1 MQLVIPIDLRCTGGP
16 TVGSVTTRTTSTR
29 PRERI
34 LSPAYAA
41 TTIAMFGLIAFA
53 AFEAMAVTTVMP
65 TVARDLGGLDLY
77 ALAFAAPLASGVV
90 GMVAAGMWSDRTGPV
105 VPLLASLALFSAGL
119 LVCGLAPSM
128 EVLLAG
134 RVLQGLG
141 SGAMIVGL
149 YVIVGLVFP
158 DTLRPAVFASFA
170 AAWVLPALF
179 GPALAAFVADVW
191 SWRWVFLGT
200 VVLVAA
206 SLVLLAPALRG
217 LEPHAEGVS
226 TPAVRLW
233 WALLG
238 AVAVLVLELVGSA
251 RGVAALGA
259 LAALAVVWVSLG
271 RLLPAGSRTL
281 RRGLPAVIATRGLLA
296 ATFFCAEAYI
306 VYVLQEHWGLSP
318 GRAGI
323 ALTCVGVVWASASQ
337 VQSRFGRRVSHTR
350 AMIIGT
356 SLVLTGLATLAL
368 TVLAYDAGARPSA
381 VLPAA
386 AYVLAG
392 AGMGFA
398 YPRTGVAMLEASTDR
413 DRGFNSSALTV
424 ADSLGAALALSVA
437 GTAFAAAERQDLDPF
452 LTVFAFAALAAVLGV
467 LAASRTRTR
476 TLTPA
481 TQPHI

>member
-1 MQLVIPIDLRCTGGP
+1 MSTATTP
-16 TVGSVTTRTTSTR
+16 TA

-41 TTIAMFGLIAFA
+41 TTIAMFALIAFV

-65 TVARDLGGLDLY
+65 TVARDLDGLDLY

-105 VPLLASLALFSAGL
+105 VPLLTSMALFSAGL

-141 SGAMIVGL
+141 GGALTVGL

-158 DTLRPAVFASFA
+158 AALRPAVFASFA
-170 AAWVLPALF
+170 AAWVLPSLF
-179 GPALAAFVADVW
+179 GPGVAALVADVW

-200 VVLVAA
+200 VGFVVVA
-206 SLVLLAPALRG
+206 LILLAPALRR

-226 TPAVRLW
+226 TPAARLW
-233 WALLG
+233 WAVLG
-238 AVAVLVLELVGSA
+238 AVAVLVLELTGSA
-251 RGVAALGA
+251 RGLAALGA
-259 LAALAVVWVSLG
+259 LAALAAVWISLG
-271 RLLPAGSRTL
+271 RLLPPGSRTL
-281 RRGLPAVIATRGLLA
+281 RRGLPAVVATRGLLA

-306 VYVLQEHWGLSP
+306 VYVLQEHWDLSP

-323 ALTCVGVVWASASQ
+323 ALTCVGVVWATSSQ
-337 VQSRFGRRVSHTR
+337 VQSRLGGRVTHTR
-350 AMIIGT
+350 AMVVGT
-356 SLVLTGLATLAL
+356 SLVLAGLTALAVS
-368 TVLAYDAGARPSA
+368 VLAHDAGARPSA
-381 VLPAA
+381 LLPAA

-437 GTAFAAAERQDLDPF
+437 GAAFAAAERQDLDPF

-467 LAASRTRTR
+467 LAASRTRVCSRPAQTR
-476 TLTPA
+476 
-481 TQPHI
+481 I

>member
-1 MQLVIPIDLRCTGGP
+1 VLPV
-16 TVGSVTTRTTSTR
+16 STTTQ

-65 TVARDLGGLDLY
+65 TVARDLDGLDLY

-90 GMVAAGMWSDRTGPV
+90 GMVVAGMWSDRTGPV

-128 EVLLAG
+128 EVLLTG

-149 YVIVGLVFP
+149 YVVVGLVFP
-158 DTLRPAVFASFA
+158 DELRPAIFASFA
-170 AAWVLPALF
+170 AAWVLPSLF

-191 SWRWVFLGT
+191 TWRWVFLGT
-200 VVLVAA
+200 VVLVAV
-206 SLVLLAPALRG
+206 SLALLAPALRG
-217 LEPHAEGVS
+217 LEPHTEGVS
-226 TPAVRLW
+226 TPAARLW
-233 WALLG
+233 WAVLG
-238 AVAVLVLELVGSA
+238 AAAVLVLELLGSA
-251 RGVAALGA
+251 RGAAALGGLVA
-259 LAALAVVWVSLG
+259 LVAVWVALG
-271 RLLPAGSRTL
+271 RLLPPGSRTL

-296 ATFFCAEAYI
+296 ATFFCAEAYV
-306 VYVLQEHWGLSP
+306 VYVLQEHWDLSP

-323 ALTCVGVVWASASQ
+323 ALTCVGVVWATSSQ
-337 VQSRFGRRVSHTR
+337 VQSRLGGRVSHTR
-350 AMIIGT
+350 AMVVGSGI
-356 SLVLTGLATLAL
+356 VLTGLGALAAS
-368 TVLAYDAGARPSA
+368 VLAHDAGARPSA
-381 VLPAA
+381 LVPAA

-413 DRGFNSSALTV
+413 DRGANSSALTV

-437 GTAFAAAERQDLDPF
+437 GAAFAAAERQDLDPF
-452 LTVFAFAALAAVLGV
+452 LTVFTFAAVAAVLGV
-467 LAASRTRTR
+467 VAASRTVGRPVGPRTEEDG
-476 TLTPA
+476 
-481 TQPHI
+481 

>member
-1 MQLVIPIDLRCTGGP
+1 M
-16 TVGSVTTRTTSTR
+16 TTSTTPSQ

-200 VVLVAA
+200 VVLVAL

-259 LAALAVVWVSLG
+259 LAALAAVWFSLG

-337 VQSRFGRRVSHTR
+337 VQSRLGRRVSHTR
-350 AMIIGT
+350 AMVIGT
-356 SLVLTGLATLAL
+356 GLVLTGLAALAL
-368 TVLAYDAGARPSA
+368 TVLLHDAGARPSA

-437 GTAFAAAERQDLDPF
+437 GAAFAAAQRQDLDPF
-452 LTVFAFAALAAVLGV
+452 LTVFAFAAIAAVLAV
-467 LAASRTRTR
+467 IAASRTRVR
-476 TLTPA
+476 P
-481 TQPHI
+481 

>member
-1 MQLVIPIDLRCTGGP
+1 M
-16 TVGSVTTRTTSTR
+16 TTRTTPTQ

-200 VVLVAA
+200 VVLVAV

-238 AVAVLVLELVGSA
+238 AVAVLVLELVGST
-251 RGVAALGA
+251 RGIAALGA
-259 LAALAVVWVSLG
+259 LAALTVVWVSLG

-296 ATFFCAEAYI
+296 ATFFCAEAFI

-323 ALTCVGVVWASASQ
+323 ALTCVGIVWASASQ
-337 VQSRFGRRVSHTR
+337 VQSRLGRRVSHTR
-350 AMIIGT
+350 AMVVGT
-356 SLVLTGLATLAL
+356 GLVLTGLAALAL
-368 TVLAYDAGARPSA
+368 TVLLHDAGARPSA

-437 GTAFAAAERQDLDPF
+437 GAAFAAAERQGLDPF
-452 LTVFAFAALAAVLGV
+452 LTVFTFAAVAAVLGV
-467 LAASRTRTR
+467 LAATRTR
-476 TLTPA
+476 A
-481 TQPHI
+481 SAAQPGT